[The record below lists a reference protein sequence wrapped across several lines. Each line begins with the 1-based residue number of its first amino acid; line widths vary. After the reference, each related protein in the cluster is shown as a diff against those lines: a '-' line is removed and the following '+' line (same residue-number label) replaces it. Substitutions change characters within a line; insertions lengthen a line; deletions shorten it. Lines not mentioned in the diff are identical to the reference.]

1 MKPLI
6 VPLICGTVLAAMS
19 AAGVSHWW
27 SVSQFIAAIKASP
40 PVSAPHNP
48 KFPAATTPVLTL
60 APPAPAASPAG
71 LAIDPA
77 QRQFFEALIA
87 KMEKLQNQ
95 NRDLLDQVA
104 ETNRD
109 MMKLEFRVDTHSASF
124 RPMPV
129 SEDRPDTS
137 FDDGPGVLPPRAEPV
152 SDDP

>member
-1 MKPLI
+1 MKPI
-6 VPLICGTVLAAMS
+6 ITPMICGTLLAAMS

-27 SVSQFIAAIKASP
+27 SVRQFISAIKTSP

-60 APPAPAASPAG
+60 AAPSPATPPPTPP
-71 LAIDPA
+71 IDAA
-77 QRQFFEALIA
+77 QKQFFEALIA

-129 SEDRPDTS
+129 TEDRSDTS
-137 FDDGPGVLPPRAEPV
+137 FDDGPGVLPPRADPV
-152 SDDP
+152 LDNP